1 MRSARR
7 SPITWAAA
15 LLLAGPASAADTTT
29 FNVLLTINK
38 ACTITAAAA
47 TNVNFG
53 NADASSTTPLNAQG
67 TLTAQCSVTTPYT
80 IALNAGL
87 NAGTAAD
94 VTTRRM
100 RNTDTGVT
108 ANNFVGYQLYQDAGH
123 SVVWGS
129 TTGTNTQ
136 AGTGTGANQV
146 YQVYGQV
153 ANPSVN
159 NAAPGAYQ
167 DTITAT
173 ITY

>member
-1 MRSARR
+1 MRSTVRLPLALVL
-7 SPITWAAA
+7 A
-15 LLLAGPASAADTTT
+15 LLVAGPVAAADTVT

-53 NADASSTTPLNAQG
+53 NADSSSVTPLNAQG
-67 TLTAQCSVTTPYT
+67 TVIAQCSVTTPYT

-87 NAGTAAD
+87 NPGTAGD

-100 RNTDTGVT
+100 RNTDSGVT
-108 ANNFVGYQLYQDAGH
+108 ANNFVGYQLYQDSGH
-123 SVVWGS
+123 NTVWGAS
-129 TTGTNTQ
+129 TGTNTV

-159 NAAPGAYQ
+159 NAAPGSYQ